1 MDSLKPLSILVILV
15 CLVGGIYYAVV
26 DNETNGAIVLLQGI
40 LYFLGAPASSA
51 NSFSHSGCLPG
62 RNLE

>member
-40 LYFLGAPASSA
+40 LLLLGSPRLV
-51 NSFSHSGCLPG
+51 G
-62 RNLE
+62 E